1 MDTERKSEIPV
12 NHLSKVTNGRFMLHT
27 RRNGETNLRHPHRDD
42 YYMFGIILSGET
54 TLSIDFKDITIS
66 THQAIIVS
74 PGQVHRPVGEFKADG
89 FILALPPDALS
100 ENDIPVLEEY
110 ALTTAPFNIE
120 ETDFSDIL
128 ALYTVLNNRVNRI
141 GGNTTEVEFAIA
153 SAIKRLF
160 LQNLPIKE
168 ATTPNRYKKL
178 VIKLNHLLK
187 DNFINEKRPSAYAAM
202 LNVSGV
208 YLNEAVKNVTGVSV
222 SNYIATF
229 TMLAAKRNLV
239 YTDDSAQE
247 IAYKLGFED
256 YSYFSRLFHKQS
268 GMSPREFRLKY
279 RE

>member
-12 NHLSKVTNGRFMLHT
+12 NRLSKVSNGRFMLRT
-27 RRNGETNLRHPHRDD
+27 RHNGETNFKHPHRDD

-54 TLSIDFKDITIS
+54 TLSIDFKDITIY
-66 THQAIIVS
+66 THQAIVIS

-89 FILALPPDALS
+89 FILAISPDSLS
-100 ENDIPVLEEY
+100 ENDIALLEEY
-110 ALTTAPFNIE
+110 ALTTAPFNVD

-128 ALYTVLNNRVNRI
+128 ALYTVLNNRVVHTD
-141 GGNTTEVEFAIA
+141 GNTTDVEFAIA
-153 SAIKRLF
+153 SAIKGLF

-168 ATTPNRYKKL
+168 ATTPNRYKRL
-178 VIKLNHLLK
+178 VIKLNRLLK
-187 DNFINEKRPSAYAAM
+187 DNFINEKRPSAYAHM

-208 YLNEAVKNVTGVSV
+208 YLNEAVKNVTGMSV

-256 YSYFSRLFHKQS
+256 YSYFSRLFRKQS
-268 GMSPREFRLKY
+268 GMSPREFRQKY